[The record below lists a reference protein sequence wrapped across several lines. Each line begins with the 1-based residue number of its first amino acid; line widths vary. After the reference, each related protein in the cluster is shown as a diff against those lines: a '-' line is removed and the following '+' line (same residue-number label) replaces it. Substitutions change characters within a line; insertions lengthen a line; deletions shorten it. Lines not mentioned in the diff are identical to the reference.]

1 MFNKKNMYTDELGV
15 IFLNTDMEE
24 ALQIKAGKEFQRLET
39 L

>member
-1 MFNKKNMYTDELGV
+1 MFNKKHVYSDELGV

-24 ALQIKAGKEFQRLET
+24 ALQIKADKEFQKLEA